1 MGNVSVEHNAPLL
14 QSYNKR
20 HQHCTWG
27 DISYIVKKKHSD
39 STKKFS
45 ETDIIK
51 MLEFFIDNIFVMFGG
66 RVFQERAGMPINTNC
81 TPLLPDLFPYSHE
94 EDFIPGFLKKNQKEA
109 SPNL

>member
-1 MGNVSVEHNAPLL
+1 
-14 QSYNKR
+14 
-20 HQHCTWG
+20 
-27 DISYIVKKKHSD
+27 
-39 STKKFS
+39 
-45 ETDIIK
+45 
-51 MLEFFIDNIFVMFGG
+51 MFGG